1 MLNFASTA
9 ADKWSS
15 LKVTHHAG
23 SIADVAAHVPT
34 FERWS
39 TANAQFDW
47 IVRRPLPGERL
58 SEPVPVAGV
67 RKTYEL
73 VQHRSVI
80 EAAVKALDA
89 AGIAP
94 SDVEAELATTTC
106 GERIALSLRLPE
118 RYSFDPGDGHEMALR
133 FECLNS
139 VDGSSRLRALV
150 GWYRLVCCNG
160 LIVGTTHAD
169 VRMRHSGA
177 CDLAEISSALT
188 SGIAAAQE
196 EKGRLAAWRHFY
208 IDPQRV
214 ATWVDGP
221 VRNTWGFKAAT
232 RAWHI
237 LRCGTDAIVTGPW
250 RDTLPTTV
258 DVQPGN
264 AVPGQPARS
273 ENLYDIAQAL
283 AWLARQ
289 RRDFREQFRWREQIP
304 ELLAML

>member
-9 ADKWSS
+9 AEKWSS
-15 LKVTHHAG
+15 LTVTHRAG
-23 SIADVAAHVPT
+23 SIADVATHVPT

-47 IVRRPLPGERL
+47 IVRRPLPGDKL

-67 RKTYEL
+67 RKSYAL
-73 VQHRSVI
+73 VQHRSVLD
-80 EAAVKALDA
+80 AVVKALDA
-89 AGIAP
+89 AGIDP
-94 SDVEAELATTTC
+94 LDVEAELAATTC
-106 GERIALSLRLPE
+106 GERIALSLKLPE

-169 VRMRHSGA
+169 IRRRHSGVV
-177 CDLAEISSALT
+177 DLREIASALT
-188 SGIAAAQE
+188 SGIAAAE
-196 EKGRLAAWRHFY
+196 DEKRRLADWRHFY
-208 IDPQRV
+208 IDPQRL

-221 VRNTWGFKAAT
+221 VRDTWGFKAAT

-237 LRCGTDAIVTGPW
+237 LQDGTDATVTGPFK
-250 RDTLPTTV
+250 DTLPTSV
-258 DVQPGN
+258 DVRLGN
-264 AVPGQPARS
+264 AVPGQPTRS
-273 ENLYDIAQAL
+273 DNLYDVAQAL
-283 AWLARQ
+283 AWIARQ

-304 ELLAML
+304 ELLGAL